1 MEDALKNKIY
11 LSKFSIIK
19 YRDYCIELLRNVDF
33 VLVEYFEDELNDYQ
47 NIKFENKKVYIRR
60 EYLEKVSIVRLSLDL
75 VKALKRHFEDLY
87 IFEKKK
93 VVSSN
98 KLKYNGE
105 NDVAIDDIDGNRDE
119 EKWCK

>member
-1 MEDALKNKIY
+1 MEDVIKNKIY
-11 LSKFSIIK
+11 LSKLSIIK
-19 YRDYCIELLRNVDF
+19 YRDYYIELLRNVDF
-33 VLVEYFEDELNDYQ
+33 ILVEYFEDELNDYQ

-75 VKALKRHFEDLY
+75 VKALERHFEDLY

-105 NDVAIDDIDGNRDE
+105 NDVAIDDTDGNSYMVSE
-119 EKWCK
+119 